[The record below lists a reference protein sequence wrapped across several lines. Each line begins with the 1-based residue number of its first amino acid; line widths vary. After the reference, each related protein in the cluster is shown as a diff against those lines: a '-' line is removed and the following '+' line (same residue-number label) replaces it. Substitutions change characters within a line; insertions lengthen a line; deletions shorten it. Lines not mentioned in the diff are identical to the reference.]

1 MEYGA
6 IDLHLRRSQFRLV
19 QADGTLVKEGK
30 FDTTRTELTRVFGG
44 RSRARLLI
52 ESSTDSEWVAQ
63 HLESLGHEVIVADP
77 NYAPMY
83 GSRTRKVK
91 TDGRDTA
98 ALTDA
103 CRLGIYRQAHR
114 VSAAQRARRQQL
126 RVRRHLV
133 QMRSRSISLLRAML
147 RQEGWRLPAG
157 AVEAIEDRLDRLAL
171 PPALQ
176 TILQPLRTELA
187 MLNELVTTADTE
199 MATVAKRDAI
209 AAQLMTAPGVGPVVA
224 LTFQAVLDDPG
235 RFDGDAGRAS
245 AFLGLVPSE
254 DSSAERRLK
263 GHITK
268 SGPKDLRALLV
279 QASWV
284 IWRGRSADG
293 AALRSWAHALAG
305 RRGRRIA
312 IVALARRLS
321 RILFAMWRDREDFRV
336 EARPA
341 AILVTA

>member
-6 IDLHLRRSQFRLV
+6 IDLHLRRSQFRIV
-19 QADGTLVKEGK
+19 QADGALVKEGK
-30 FDTTRTELTRVFGG
+30 FDTTRAELTRVFGG
-44 RSRARLLI
+44 RAPLRLLV
-52 ESSTDSEWVAQ
+52 ESSTESEWVAQ

-77 NYAPMY
+77 NYTPMY
-83 GSRTRKVK
+83 GARSRKVK

-98 ALTDA
+98 ALGEA
-103 CRLGIYRQAHR
+103 CRLGLYRRAHR

-133 QMRSRSISLLRAML
+133 QLRSRSISLLRAVL
-147 RQEGWRLPAG
+147 RQEGWRLPSG
-157 AVEAIEDRLDRLAL
+157 AVTTIDGRLDRLAL
-171 PPALQ
+171 PAALQ
-176 TILQPLRTELA
+176 AILKPLRTWLAELNTLIA
-187 MLNELVTTADTE
+187 TADAE
-199 MATVAKRDAI
+199 VAIAVKRDAI

-224 LTFQAVLDDPG
+224 LTFQAVLDDPT

-254 DSSAERRLK
+254 DSSAERRHK

-268 SGPKDLRALLV
+268 TGPTDLRALLV

-284 IWRGRSADG
+284 IWRGRSAEG
-293 AALRSWAHALAG
+293 AALRAWAHALAA

-312 IVALARRLS
+312 VVALARRLS
-321 RILFAMWRDREDFRV
+321 RILFAMWRDRKDFRA
-336 EARPA
+336 EPRP
-341 AILVTA
+341 VTA